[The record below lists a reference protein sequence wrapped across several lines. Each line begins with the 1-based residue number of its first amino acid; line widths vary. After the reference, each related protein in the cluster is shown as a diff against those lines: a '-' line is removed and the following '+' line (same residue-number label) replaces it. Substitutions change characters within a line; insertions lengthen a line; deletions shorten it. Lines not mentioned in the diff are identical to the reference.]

1 MTQTASK
8 RVRAG
13 TVITLMGAILAY
25 LIGSGFA
32 TGQEALQYFASFGA
46 PGAAGALVISFCL
59 YSYVTA
65 VVLRDGRNLR
75 LKSGNAIFE
84 YYCGK
89 YIGKFFGVFA
99 PLFFFCL
106 FAVMLSGAGAALN
119 EHLGWNSQ
127 VGILAMAVGVL
138 LTVMM
143 GLDGLV
149 GIVSKLGPVIVVL
162 CLVVGIIGIVRSPQG
177 IAASAD
183 TLPTIDVLQAA
194 PNWAVSG
201 FNYPGLGILMLVP
214 FLASLSTRVRND
226 REAVTAGLA
235 GAMTFVAA
243 VAVVAFGLL
252 ANIGDVYDK
261 QIPMLWIANQI
272 FSGAGSIFSVVLF
285 AGIYTTAVP
294 LLWTAINRIETNDR
308 SNRAKV
314 FALIATVAAVLL
326 AQVPFAELVN
336 VLYPVAGYLALVLV
350 GCIVIRQ
357 IRNIRARK
365 RGTDVYAVAFER
377 LPEEKAATAP
387 QDVQDV
393 QAG

>member
-1 MTQTASK
+1 M
-8 RVRAG
+8 
-13 TVITLMGAILAY
+13 MGAILAY

-46 PGAAGALVISFCL
+46 GGAAGALVISFCL

-127 VGILAMAVGVL
+127 VGILAMAVAVL

-143 GLDGLV
+143 GLNGLV
-149 GIVSKLGPVIVVL
+149 GVVSKLGPVIVVL
-162 CLVVGIIGIVRSPQG
+162 CLVVGIIGIARSPQG

-183 TLPTIDVLQAA
+183 TLPTLDVLQAA

-201 FNYPGLGILMLVP
+201 LNYPGLGILMLVP
-214 FLASLSTRVRND
+214 FLASLGTRVRND

-261 QIPMLWIANQI
+261 QIPMLWVANQI

-294 LLWTAINRIETNDR
+294 LLWTAINRIETNDK
-308 SNRAKV
+308 SNRAKL

-357 IRNIRARK
+357 IRNLRDRK
-365 RGTDVYAVAFER
+365 QGTDVYAVEFER
-377 LPEEKAATAP
+377 VK
-387 QDVQDV
+387 
-393 QAG
+393 